1 MTALDSETCTSDICA
16 TVRLERDGRC
26 ATVWI
31 ERPPLNILDLET
43 LEGLDRAFEQL
54 ASLDGLQ
61 MVTVRGGGER
71 AFSAGVA
78 IEDHIGERIPAML
91 ETFHRALRRLFSLEA
106 PTVAAVDGH
115 CLGGGM
121 ELAAVCDLVVATERS
136 TFGQPEIK
144 LACFAPV
151 AAALYPALFGPSLT
165 YDLLLT
171 GRTLDS
177 REAEAKGFLA
187 RRVPHGGLDEALEQL
202 RVELSSQSA
211 VALRLCKR
219 AIRLGQPQ
227 VELIDRALSAT
238 EDLYLDELAKTSDME
253 EGVAAFMEKRAPA
266 WLHR

>member
-1 MTALDSETCTSDICA
+1 MISGWPK
-16 TVRLERDGRC
+16 V
-26 ATVWI
+26 
-31 ERPPLNILDLET
+31 
-43 LEGLDRAFEQL
+43 
-54 ASLDGLQ
+54 
-61 MVTVRGGGER
+61 
-71 AFSAGVA
+71 
-78 IEDHIGERIPAML
+78 
-91 ETFHRALRRLFSLEA
+91 
-106 PTVAAVDGH
+106 
-115 CLGGGM
+115 
-121 ELAAVCDLVVATERS
+121 
-136 TFGQPEIK
+136 
-144 LACFAPV
+144 
-151 AAALYPALFGPSLT
+151 YPALFGPSLT

-187 RRVPHGGLDEALEQL
+187 RRVPDGGLDEALEQL